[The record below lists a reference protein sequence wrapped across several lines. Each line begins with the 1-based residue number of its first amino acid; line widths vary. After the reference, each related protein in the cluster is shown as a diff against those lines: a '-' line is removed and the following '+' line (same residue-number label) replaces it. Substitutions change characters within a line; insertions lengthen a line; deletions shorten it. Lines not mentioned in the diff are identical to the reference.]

1 VELFQVTIKRGE
13 DIQAFYDDMETP
25 GGNITI
31 PDRQVECGERQPVS
45 RTTGYLLTMEEAM
58 EVAADPRVEQVMPQS
73 ILDKRLLKNLG
84 TYPGRFDKGEVASA
98 TEAYTWQGETKIKYS
113 VDHRNWGIL
122 RHTERNNRTDWGTDA
137 AVASDAYQDDTVTLS
152 AAGNHVDIVIVDLG
166 VCHPNHE
173 DYEDRFVDYNW
184 GQHFS
189 EITGGLWSNYTYSVT
204 DAYANFSTTHNF
216 HATACASYAAGKLYG
231 PAGKANVYS
240 FGIGY
245 EQAKIQ
251 AEGVTSG
258 NGFYVTSRR
267 MWNYIQLFHRD
278 KPINPI
284 TGRKNPT
291 IVNASIGSE
300 NYFTGVV
307 AGSFRGSDYGD
318 GSTVLTEAE
327 LIAKGI
333 YNDEPEYV
341 SNVNFLTNVSTLDS
355 DLEDAINAGIIVCS
369 AAGNENRYTDAP
381 GGLDYDNWI
390 VDSTYYGNRNY
401 EFPFGSGNYPFRVYY
416 HRGDEFARSGAI
428 NVGALGHTVN
438 EAKAVFDPTAVTSSA
453 WGPGVDV
460 YAAGRAVI
468 AGQEPRTAGNGIP
481 YPGQE
486 QDTGE
491 WDTIGFSQ
499 GTSYATPLA
508 VGFLACLLE
517 IYPKLTQSEVTT
529 WVHNNATT
537 GVMYDAATPVS
548 QTGHDRV
555 SIDGSDIGRVFY
567 WKNHKKT
574 VGNLANNTYGF
585 AGRPASGAVYPR
597 VKKLLKG

>member
-73 ILDKRLLKNLG
+73 ILDKRVLKNLG

-122 RHTERNNRTDWGTDA
+122 RHTERTNRTDWGTDA

-152 AAGNHVDIVIVDLG
+152 AAGNHVDIVVVDLG

-251 AEGVTSG
+251 AEGVTNG

-307 AGSFRGSDYGD
+307 AGSFRGTDYGD